1 MPEGEVYQAVESP
14 RGEMGYYIVSDGS
27 AKPYRVHM
35 RSACLA
41 NMQALPKMCEG
52 NLMADVVAAIGSID
66 IVLGEIDQV
75 GMKFSEQF
83 ETRFAEML
91 THYPTK
97 RSVLVPTL
105 LYAQDEVGFLS
116 DEVIA
121 ELATRLELTELEV
134 RNVISYY
141 SMLTTKPRGKYNVQ
155 VCTNIAC
162 LLRGGEELLE
172 HCEKKL
178 GIGHKGTTPDGMFSL
193 EEVECIGACSWAP
206 AVQVNYDFH
215 ENLTHGKDGQGS
227 GRVQAERNAVENW

>member
-1 MPEGEVYQAVESP
+1 MI
-14 RGEMGYYIVSDGS
+14 RFSD
-27 AKPYRVHM
+27 
-35 RSACLA
+35 
-41 NMQALPKMCEG
+41 E
-52 NLMADVVAAIGSID
+52 
-66 IVLGEIDQV
+66 
-75 GMKFSEQF
+75 F
-83 ETRFAEML
+83 EARFAEMV

-97 RSVLVPTL
+97 RSALVPTL

-121 ELATRLELTELEV
+121 ELAGRLDLTELEV

-162 LLRGGEELLE
+162 LLRGGEELLQ

-178 GIGHKGTTPDGMFSL
+178 GIRHKGTTPDGLFSL

-206 AVQVNYDFH
+206 AAQVNYDFQ
-215 ENLTHGKDGQGS
+215 ENLTNEKMEEVLEAYSRKARQ
-227 GRVQAERNAVENW
+227 